1 METVAQKEVKTRDIV
16 VDPDWCPGCGDFG
29 VLKGLKK
36 GSIDHELQEI
46 EPHNLFVASGIGCS
60 SNLPGFINA
69 YGVHGLH
76 GRSLPL
82 ATGVKIANEKM
93 NVVITGGD
101 GDGYGIG
108 VGHFIHSMRRNLD
121 LTYVVMNNQ
130 IYGLTTG
137 QASATSPL
145 GLKTKSTPQGNQEK
159 ELNPLALAL
168 VSGATFVARA
178 YSGQVKQLSSIISQ
192 AIKHR
197 GFSIIDVYSPCVTYY
212 NTYEVFKKII
222 YKIDDEKPDRDL
234 TDFNAAMN
242 IVSTSEER
250 IPVGI
255 FYQVNQSIYEE
266 SDPVLKRGPLVDQS
280 IGLSKDTFEKLLAET
295 M

>member
-130 IYGLTTG
+130 VYGLTTG

-145 GLKTKSTPQGNQEK
+145 GLKTKSTPQGNPEK

-242 IVSTSEER
+242 IVSSSEER

>member
-1 METVAQKEVKTRDIV
+1 MNLTRIFIV
-16 VDPDWCPGCGDFG
+16 IFPFFAIV
-29 VLKGLKK
+29 
-36 GSIDHELQEI
+36 HELDAQAQTPRELW
-46 EPHNLFVASGIGCS
+46 ETLNLIRREKFDII
-60 SNLPGFINA
+60 LPDAMRDNA
-69 YGVHGLH
+69 IDMWIHAIQRGNPD
-76 GRSLPL
+76 PL

-145 GLKTKSTPQGNQEK
+145 GLKTKSTPKGNQEK

-234 TDFNAAMN
+234 TDFNAAMD

-266 SDPVLKRGPLVDQS
+266 SDPVLKRGPLVDQT

>member
-1 METVAQKEVKTRDIV
+1 METVAKKEVKSRNIV

-36 GSIDHELQEI
+36 GTIEHESQEI
-46 EPHNLFVASGIGCS
+46 EPHNLFIASGIGCS

-76 GRSLPL
+76 GRALPL
-82 ATGVKIANEKM
+82 ATGVKLANEKM

-108 VGHFIHSMRRNLD
+108 VGHFVHSMRRNLD
-121 LTYVVMNNQ
+121 LTYIVMNNQ

-137 QASATSPL
+137 QASATTPE
-145 GLKTKSTPQGNQEK
+145 GLKTKSTPKGNQER
-159 ELNPLALAL
+159 ELNPLGLAL
-168 VSGATFVARA
+168 ISGATFVARA
-178 YSGQVKQLSSIISQ
+178 FSGQVKHMTSIINQ

-197 GFSIIDVYSPCVTYY
+197 GFSIVDIYSPCVTYY
-212 NTYEVFKKII
+212 NTYETFKETI

-234 TDFNAAMN
+234 TDIDASMD
-242 IVSTSEER
+242 IVRSSEER
-250 IPVGI
+250 IPIGI
-255 FYQVNQSIYEE
+255 FYRVSRSTYEE

-280 IGLSKDTFEKLLAET
+280 IGLLKDTFEKLLAET